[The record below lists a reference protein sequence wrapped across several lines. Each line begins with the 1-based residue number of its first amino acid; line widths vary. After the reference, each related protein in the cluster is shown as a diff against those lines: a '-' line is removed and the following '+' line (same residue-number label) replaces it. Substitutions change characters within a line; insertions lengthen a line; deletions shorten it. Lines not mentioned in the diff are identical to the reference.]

1 MKNKLQSFETY
12 RGFAAL
18 MIAAIHFNVNSPLS
32 NHALANG
39 LFVHFFFTL
48 SGFVMY
54 LNYYNK
60 FIDANSVKIF
70 LKKRFLR
77 LYPLHFLFL
86 IIFLIIELSKYL
98 IEIKY
103 GVVANNSAFSV
114 NNLKTFLGNVFL
126 IQTFFDVNTYNTP
139 SWSISAEYYTYMLFA
154 LILFCL
160 NKNNLIILI
169 SLLFIL
175 IFRINSDISLGIE
188 NTYLSFL
195 DCIYCF
201 FIGVFSCKIYFKY
214 SSHKLYKKTYTTLT
228 FFLLIISILMIINL
242 SGNSR
247 FAIPFVFGL
256 LLIFS
261 ANLKNENILG
271 KIICNKI
278 FVYIGSI
285 SYSIYMCHL
294 FVFWCLTQFL
304 RFVINF
310 RTVIDENGSTR
321 LDLSTFEANLMVVTA
336 YIFTIILS
344 HFLYKYFEKR
354 FYKSI

>member
-86 IIFLIIELSKYL
+86 VIFLIIELSKYL

-154 LILFCL
+154 LILFFL

-175 IFRINSDISLGIE
+175 VFRINSDISLGIE

-201 FIGVFSCKIYFKY
+201 FIGVFSGKIYFKY
-214 SSHKLYKKTYTTLT
+214 SSHKLFKKIYTTLT
-228 FFLLIISILMIINL
+228 FFFIN
-242 SGNSR
+242 
-247 FAIPFVFGL
+247 
-256 LLIFS
+256 
-261 ANLKNENILG
+261 
-271 KIICNKI
+271 
-278 FVYIGSI
+278 
-285 SYSIYMCHL
+285 
-294 FVFWCLTQFL
+294 
-304 RFVINF
+304 NF
-310 RTVIDENGSTR
+310 
-321 LDLSTFEANLMVVTA
+321 
-336 YIFTIILS
+336 
-344 HFLYKYFEKR
+344 YFNDN
-354 FYKSI
+354 